1 MSRRAQ
7 LAGVFVCPPLQLSA
21 RRHAA
26 LPDSRGRLSPCV
38 QIMLNKETPAPPE
51 TAPPKPI
58 RYVKRLLGSEPS
70 SVVRPSLP
78 RAEWFP
84 VRGRRQQPSRLSP
97 DSRFPASPSPNRRGS
112 ASFESDGI
120 RPEFSRSPRTETGSR
135 SAIAQTLPARPVACT
150 TRSGLRERTRPIP
163 YSPPPSIPDTALRS
177 AASPLAA
184 GNRDN
189 IFPSRSELWDL
200 LTCTGCTPE
209 PGPSCCRCQR

>member
-97 DSRFPASPSPNRRGS
+97 DSRFPASPSRDRRES
-112 ASFESDGI
+112 ANFESDGI
-120 RPEFSRSPRTETGSR
+120 RPGFCDWLQTETDFQ
-135 SAIAQTLPARPVACT
+135 SANAQTLPALP
-150 TRSGLRERTRPIP
+150 
-163 YSPPPSIPDTALRS
+163 
-177 AASPLAA
+177 
-184 GNRDN
+184 
-189 IFPSRSELWDL
+189 
-200 LTCTGCTPE
+200 
-209 PGPSCCRCQR
+209 